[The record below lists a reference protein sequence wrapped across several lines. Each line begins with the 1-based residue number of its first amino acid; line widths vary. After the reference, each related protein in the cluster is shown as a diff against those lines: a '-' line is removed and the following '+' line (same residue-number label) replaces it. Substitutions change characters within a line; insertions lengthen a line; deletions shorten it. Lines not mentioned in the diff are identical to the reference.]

1 MTNSEKIRRKAL
13 SLGFDLCG
21 IARCR
26 SLERQYDRFK
36 NWLADGCDGG
46 LEYLRRNT
54 GKRFDPGALC
64 EGARSVIVCGVGYH
78 RPPSAHEVASRIASY
93 AHSRD
98 YHLTIRERL
107 NELSAYL
114 RELVPGASG
123 RVFTDTAPLAE
134 KSWAVE
140 AGLGWIGRNSLLAN
154 PRLGSFLLLGEVV
167 TTAELEP
174 DAPFVRDG
182 CGTCRAC
189 DDRSRRRG
197 RRRSARLAVRVRRM
211 PKGLSLQPQSPGLRA
226 RLFRTACGTGTV
238 GRRRLVGIGRGRF
251 PADFRRNTAC
261 PVRFAPPTRAD
272 TQAEVK
278 PDGCRDV
285 RFFACFGTKSG
296 LPLRLTFCLI
306 TDCIRG
312 EKKRKLGAGECL

>member
-21 IARCR
+21 IACCR

-93 AHSRD
+93 AHTRD

-167 TTAELEP
+167 NFDIYFFPLPLHP
-174 DAPFVRDG
+174 DFARNMPLLP
-182 CGTCRAC
+182 
-189 DDRSRRRG
+189 
-197 RRRSARLAVRVRRM
+197 SAR
-211 PKGLSLQPQSPGLRA
+211 P
-226 RLFRTACGTGTV
+226 
-238 GRRRLVGIGRGRF
+238 F
-251 PADFRRNTAC
+251 PALRV
-261 PVRFAPPTRAD
+261 PAPASHAMHSDYAGYSVHPHS
-272 TQAEVK
+272 AE
-278 PDGCRDV
+278 
-285 RFFACFGTKSG
+285 
-296 LPLRLTFCLI
+296 
-306 TDCIRG
+306 
-312 EKKRKLGAGECL
+312 

>member
-26 SLERQYDRFK
+26 SLERQSDRFK

-189 DDRSRRRG
+189 VD
-197 RRRSARLAVRVRRM
+197 
-211 PKGLSLQPQSPGLRA
+211 
-226 RLFRTACGTGTV
+226 
-238 GRRRLVGIGRGRF
+238 
-251 PADFRRNTAC
+251 AC
-261 PVRFAPPTRAD
+261 PVAAIRPDRTIDAGRCISRRTIEAGDGDEGDLHGWLFGCDVCQRACPYNRKAPVSVHDSFAPL
-272 TQAEVK
+272 AELE
-278 PDGCRDV
+278 RLDV
-285 RFFACFGTKSG
+285 DDWLGLDEAGFRRIFGETPLARCG
-296 LPLRLTFCLI
+296 LRRLQER
-306 TDCIRG
+306 IRRL
-312 EKKRKLGAGECL
+312 K

>member
-189 DDRSRRRG
+189 VD
-197 RRRSARLAVRVRRM
+197 
-211 PKGLSLQPQSPGLRA
+211 
-226 RLFRTACGTGTV
+226 
-238 GRRRLVGIGRGRF
+238 
-251 PADFRRNTAC
+251 AC
-261 PVRFAPPTRAD
+261 PVAAIRPDRTIDAGRCISRRTIETGDGDESDLHGWLFGCDVCQRACPYNRKAPVSVHDSFAPL
-272 TQAEVK
+272 AELE
-278 PDGCRDV
+278 RLDV
-285 RFFACFGTKSG
+285 DDWLGLDEAGFRRIFGETPLARCG
-296 LPLRLTFCLI
+296 LRRLQER
-306 TDCIRG
+306 IRRL
-312 EKKRKLGAGECL
+312 K

>member
-134 KSWAVE
+134 RSRPAWA
-140 AGLGWIGRNSLLAN
+140 
-154 PRLGSFLLLGEVV
+154 GSDAIRCWRIPGSARSCCWARWLRRPNWSR
-167 TTAELEP
+167 TRRSCATAAEP
-174 DAPFVRDG
+174 AAPAWTPV
-182 CGTCRAC
+182 
-189 DDRSRRRG
+189 RSRRSVPTGRSTRG
-197 RRRSARLAVRVRRM
+197 AAFPAGRSKPA
-211 PKGLSLQPQSPGLRA
+211 
-226 RLFRTACGTGTV
+226 TGTKAICTAGCSGATYAKGPV
-238 GRRRLVGIGRGRF
+238 LTTAKPRSPCTTLSHRL
-251 PADFRRNTAC
+251 RNWNGWTSTTGWDWTR
-261 PVRFAPPTRAD
+261 PVSGGFSAKHRLPGAVCA
-272 TQAEVK
+272 AY
-278 PDGCRDV
+278 
-285 RFFACFGTKSG
+285 KSG
-296 LPLRLTFCLI
+296 Y
-306 TDCIRG
+306 
-312 EKKRKLGAGECL
+312 AG

>member
-1 MTNSEKIRRKAL
+1 M
-13 SLGFDLCG
+13 
-21 IARCR
+21 
-26 SLERQYDRFK
+26 
-36 NWLADGCDGG
+36 
-46 LEYLRRNT
+46 
-54 GKRFDPGALC
+54 
-64 EGARSVIVCGVGYH
+64 IVCGVGYH
-78 RPPSAHEVASRIASY
+78 RPAVQAHEVASRIASY

-189 DDRSRRRG
+189 VD
-197 RRRSARLAVRVRRM
+197 
-211 PKGLSLQPQSPGLRA
+211 
-226 RLFRTACGTGTV
+226 
-238 GRRRLVGIGRGRF
+238 
-251 PADFRRNTAC
+251 AC
-261 PVRFAPPTRAD
+261 PVAAIRPDRTIDAGRCISRRTIETGDGDEGDLHGWLFGCDVCQRACPYNRKAPVSVHDSFAPL
-272 TQAEVK
+272 AELE
-278 PDGCRDV
+278 RLDV
-285 RFFACFGTKSG
+285 DDWLGLDEAGFRRIFGETPLARCG
-296 LPLRLTFCLI
+296 LRRLQER
-306 TDCIRG
+306 IRRL
-312 EKKRKLGAGECL
+312 K

>member
-189 DDRSRRRG
+189 VD
-197 RRRSARLAVRVRRM
+197 
-211 PKGLSLQPQSPGLRA
+211 
-226 RLFRTACGTGTV
+226 
-238 GRRRLVGIGRGRF
+238 
-251 PADFRRNTAC
+251 AC
-261 PVRFAPPTRAD
+261 PVAAIRPDRRSTARLMKCCTSSSRWVERITWLFGCDVCQRACPYNRKAPVSVHDSFAPL
-272 TQAEVK
+272 AELE
-278 PDGCRDV
+278 RLDV
-285 RFFACFGTKSG
+285 DDWLGLDEAGFRRIFGETPLARCG
-296 LPLRLTFCLI
+296 LRRLQER
-306 TDCIRG
+306 IRRL
-312 EKKRKLGAGECL
+312 K

>member
-21 IARCR
+21 IACCR

-189 DDRSRRRG
+189 VD
-197 RRRSARLAVRVRRM
+197 
-211 PKGLSLQPQSPGLRA
+211 
-226 RLFRTACGTGTV
+226 
-238 GRRRLVGIGRGRF
+238 
-251 PADFRRNTAC
+251 AC
-261 PVRFAPPTRAD
+261 PVAAIRPGRSTRGA
-272 TQAEVK
+272 AFPAGRSK
-278 PDGCRDV
+278 P
-285 RFFACFGTKSG
+285 ATGTKAICTAGCSG
-296 LPLRLTFCLI
+296 ATYAKGPVLTTAKPRSPYTTLSHRLQNWNGWTSTTGWDWTRPVSGGFSAKHRLP
-306 TDCIRG
+306 
-312 EKKRKLGAGECL
+312 GAVCAAYKSGYAG

>member
-1 MTNSEKIRRKAL
+1 M
-13 SLGFDLCG
+13 
-21 IARCR
+21 
-26 SLERQYDRFK
+26 
-36 NWLADGCDGG
+36 
-46 LEYLRRNT
+46 
-54 GKRFDPGALC
+54 
-64 EGARSVIVCGVGYH
+64 
-78 RPPSAHEVASRIASY
+78 
-93 AHSRD
+93 
-98 YHLTIRERL
+98 
-107 NELSAYL
+107 
-114 RELVPGASG
+114 
-123 RVFTDTAPLAE
+123 
-134 KSWAVE
+134 
-140 AGLGWIGRNSLLAN
+140 LAN

-189 DDRSRRRG
+189 VDACPVAAIRPDRTIDAGRCISRRTIETGDGDEGDLHGWLFGCDVCQRACPYNRKAPVSVHDSFAPLAELERLDVDDWLG
-197 RRRSARLAVRVRRM
+197 LDEAGFRR
-211 PKGLSLQPQSPGLRA
+211 
-226 RLFRTACGTGTV
+226 
-238 GRRRLVGIGRGRF
+238 I
-251 PADFRRNTAC
+251 FRRNTAC

-312 EKKRKLGAGECL
+312 EKNENSGPANVCRIHNKTYFCELKTGSVFSKFKITICRYDDLVASN

>member
-21 IARCR
+21 IACCR

-189 DDRSRRRG
+189 VD
-197 RRRSARLAVRVRRM
+197 
-211 PKGLSLQPQSPGLRA
+211 
-226 RLFRTACGTGTV
+226 
-238 GRRRLVGIGRGRF
+238 
-251 PADFRRNTAC
+251 AC
-261 PVRFAPPTRAD
+261 PVAAIRPDRTIDAGRCISRRTIETGYGDEGDLHGWLFGCDVCQRACPYNRKAPVSVHDSFAPL
-272 TQAEVK
+272 AELE
-278 PDGCRDV
+278 RLDV
-285 RFFACFGTKSG
+285 DDWLGLDEAGFRRIFGETPLARCG
-296 LPLRLTFCLI
+296 LRRLQER
-306 TDCIRG
+306 IRRL
-312 EKKRKLGAGECL
+312 K

>member
-189 DDRSRRRG
+189 VD
-197 RRRSARLAVRVRRM
+197 
-211 PKGLSLQPQSPGLRA
+211 
-226 RLFRTACGTGTV
+226 
-238 GRRRLVGIGRGRF
+238 
-251 PADFRRNTAC
+251 AC
-261 PVRFAPPTRAD
+261 PVAAIRPDRTIDAGRCISRRTIETGDGDEGGLHGWLFGGDVCQRACPYNRKAPVSVHDSFAPL
-272 TQAEVK
+272 AELE
-278 PDGCRDV
+278 RLDV
-285 RFFACFGTKSG
+285 DDWLGLDEAGFRRIFGETPLARCG
-296 LPLRLTFCLI
+296 LRRLQER
-306 TDCIRG
+306 IRRL
-312 EKKRKLGAGECL
+312 K

>member
-1 MTNSEKIRRKAL
+1 M

-21 IARCR
+21 IARRR

-54 GKRFDPGALC
+54 GQRVRSGGALRRRPF
-64 EGARSVIVCGVGYH
+64 GDRLRRLPPPAVGD
-78 RPPSAHEVASRIASY
+78 EVASRIASY
-93 AHSRD
+93 AHTRD

-123 RVFTDTAPLAE
+123 RVFYRYRSAGR
-134 KSWAVE
+134 KVVAVE

-154 PRLGSFLLLGEVV
+154 PGSARSCCWARWLRRPNWNRTRRSCATG
-167 TTAELEP
+167 AEP
-174 DAPFVRDG
+174 AAPAWTPVRSRRSVPTG
-182 CGTCRAC
+182 RSTRALHFSP

-211 PKGLSLQPQSPGLRA
+211 PKGPSLQPQSPSLRA

-251 PADFRRNTAC
+251 PADFSAKHRLPGAVC
-261 PVRFAPPTRAD
+261 AAY
-272 TQAEVK
+272 
-278 PDGCRDV
+278 
-285 RFFACFGTKSG
+285 KSG
-296 LPLRLTFCLI
+296 
-306 TDCIRG
+306 
-312 EKKRKLGAGECL
+312 

>member
-1 MTNSEKIRRKAL
+1 MRR
-13 SLGFDLCG
+13 
-21 IARCR
+21 R
-26 SLERQYDRFK
+26 
-36 NWLADGCDGG
+36 

-123 RVFTDTAPLAE
+123 RVLPIPP
-134 KSWAVE
+134 
-140 AGLGWIGRNSLLAN
+140 AGRKVVGGRGRPGLDRTQFVAGESPA
-154 PRLGSFLLLGEVV
+154 RLVPVAGRGGYDGRM
-167 TTAELEP
+167 EP

-189 DDRSRRRG
+189 VD
-197 RRRSARLAVRVRRM
+197 
-211 PKGLSLQPQSPGLRA
+211 
-226 RLFRTACGTGTV
+226 
-238 GRRRLVGIGRGRF
+238 
-251 PADFRRNTAC
+251 AC
-261 PVRFAPPTRAD
+261 PVAAIRPDRTIDAGRCISRRTIETGDGDEGDLHGWLFGCDVCQRACPYNRKAPVSVHDSFAPL
-272 TQAEVK
+272 AELE
-278 PDGCRDV
+278 RLDV
-285 RFFACFGTKSG
+285 DDWLGLDEAGFRRIFGETPLARCG
-296 LPLRLTFCLI
+296 LRRLQER
-306 TDCIRG
+306 IRRL
-312 EKKRKLGAGECL
+312 K

>member
-26 SLERQYDRFK
+26 PLERQFDRFK
-36 NWLADGCDGG
+36 DWLADGCDGG
-46 LEYLRRNT
+46 LGYLRRNVD
-54 GKRFDPGALC
+54 KRFDPAALC
-64 EGARSVIVCGVGYH
+64 ADARSMIVCGVGYH
-78 RPPSAHEVASRIASY
+78 RPPSAHAVASRIASY
-93 AHSRD
+93 AHARD

-107 NELSAYL
+107 NELLAYL
-114 RELVPGASG
+114 RELVPAAAG

-189 DDRSRRRG
+189 VD
-197 RRRSARLAVRVRRM
+197 
-211 PKGLSLQPQSPGLRA
+211 
-226 RLFRTACGTGTV
+226 
-238 GRRRLVGIGRGRF
+238 
-251 PADFRRNTAC
+251 AC
-261 PVRFAPPTRAD
+261 PVAAIRPDRTIDAGRCISRRTIEAGGGDEGDLHGWLFGCDVCQRACPYNRKAPVSVHDFFVPL
-272 TQAEVK
+272 AELERL
-278 PDGCRDV
+278 DIDDW
-285 RFFACFGTKSG
+285 
-296 LPLRLTFCLI
+296 LRLDEAGFRRIFGETPLARCGLRRLQER
-306 TDCIRG
+306 IRRL
-312 EKKRKLGAGECL
+312 K